1 MNNPLVA
8 SIRGIPNLSHIT
20 EVNVRTGPGTN
31 FDKAFTIAVGE
42 SGLPVNA
49 VKPDDENKQLNG
61 KIYQWF
67 ELQFDD
73 GEMGWIRDDL
83 LYIQGDGT
91 RFGYGIVAGKSYAF
105 ALTRA
110 VSNTS
115 PVRRTISSLLNTRI
129 INREPA
135 EPETPVTPPEPLP
148 PDVPEPQPELP
159 DDSDLPPLTDQD
171 RIIRTAFNVTAG
183 FEGSGYASYQTYDQ
197 GIISYG
203 RFQFTLQSGSLAS
216 VVNRYIKNA
225 ETRTAKALRTYQD
238 RINDRDP
245 SLREDDRLE
254 ALLKQA
260 AKEDEMQDAQDSVA
274 FDQYWSVVY
283 DLSIEPRGIK
293 TPLGQAMSFDIGIQ
307 HGTYHGLFTQ
317 AEQQL
322 GVQPRSRIGANGI
335 TERQFFKQ
343 VARVRRDILYAIAN
357 RQGLPGVKRRA
368 DFWTELVDKSDWN
381 LEGDSKGNVNI
392 LGRNVQ
398 VRNP

>member
-1 MNNPLVA
+1 MNNPLLA
-8 SIRGIPNLSHIT
+8 SIRGIPNVPSVT

-31 FDKAFTIAVGE
+31 FDKAFQVAVGE
-42 SGLPVNA
+42 GGLHVIQ
-49 VKPDDENKQLNG
+49 VKPDDEGKQLNG

-67 ELQFDD
+67 QLEFDD
-73 GEMGWIRDDL
+73 GQMSWVRDDL

-105 ALTRA
+105 ALTR
-110 VSNTS
+110 VISNTS
-115 PVRRTISSLLNTRI
+115 PVRRSVSSLINTRFV
-129 INREPA
+129 NPQPTE
-135 EPETPVTPPEPLP
+135 PEPLP
-148 PDVPEPQPELP
+148 VPTIPDVPEPTPDLP
-159 DDSDLPPLTDQD
+159 DASDLPPLLDQD
-171 RIIRTAFNVTAG
+171 RIIRTAFNITAG
-183 FEGSGYASYQTYDQ
+183 FEGGGYDSYQTYDQ

-216 VVNRYIKNA
+216 VLSRYLKNT
-225 ETRTAKALRTYQD
+225 ESRTAKALMQYQD
-238 RINDRDP
+238 RITDRDA
-245 SLREDDRLE
+245 SLRDDDRLE
-254 ALLKQA
+254 SLLKQA
-260 AKEDEMQDAQDSVA
+260 SKEEAMKDAQDSVA

-293 TPLGQAMSFDIGIQ
+293 TPLGQSMSFDIGIQ

-322 GVQPRSRIGANGI
+322 GVQPRSRIGENGV
-335 TERQFFKQ
+335 TEKQFFKQ

-368 DFWTELVDKSDWN
+368 DFWTELVDNGDWN

-392 LGRNVQ
+392 LGRLVQ
-398 VRNP
+398 VRTP